1 MILRF
6 GQDVRALDEHGAAVQ
21 KGLEIPPG
29 ESAHGV
35 SLGLGEKLLEPPGM
49 QTARQKTAAGLIR
62 LQIYTISCTALHP
75 VVHAAEFFTSAADS
89 SIEFFFRVAFIGN
102 IWRSVASQALPMKA
116 TAGTVAD
123 GGEPPPAAALNTRVS
138 ASERR
143 TL

>member
-1 MILRF
+1 MDRVYRKPAAQRDLFSTDRTF
-6 GQDVRALDEHGAAVQ
+6 LERAKKGA
-21 KGLEIPPG
+21 
-29 ESAHGV
+29 GV
-35 SLGLGEKLLEPPGM
+35 LL
-49 QTARQKTAAGLIR
+49 TLV
-62 LQIYTISCTALHP
+62 QIYTISCTALHP

>member
-1 MILRF
+1 MGYCL
-6 GQDVRALDEHGAAVQ
+6 
-21 KGLEIPPG
+21 KY
-29 ESAHGV
+29 
-35 SLGLGEKLLEPPGM
+35 
-49 QTARQKTAAGLIR
+49 
-62 LQIYTISCTALHP
+62 LQIYRISCTALHP